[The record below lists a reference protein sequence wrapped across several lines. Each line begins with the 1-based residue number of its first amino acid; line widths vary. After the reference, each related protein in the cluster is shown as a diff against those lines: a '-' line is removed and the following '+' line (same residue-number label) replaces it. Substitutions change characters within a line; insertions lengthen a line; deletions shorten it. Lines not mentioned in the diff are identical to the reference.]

1 MYLVSFIIGLIVVIS
16 SIFLI
21 RHELNKAVRQ
31 QAQLLEQSRLYKGA
45 DLFEMLENLQMSL
58 DEMNR
63 SFYEIADDLEGKYS
77 IHEKEIQNISEY
89 IESLKQ
95 SQSKIKQ
102 ERLSV
107 KEQLVNMSFK
117 PEKLETI
124 DNAVRD
130 PIKQP
135 DYIQPETKPLVEN
148 KPLFEGK
155 AEKNQ
160 QQLVDTITL
169 LRSQGLTLTQI
180 AKELDMGLGEIQL
193 LIALHK

>member
-1 MYLVSFIIGLIVVIS
+1 MYLVSFVIGLIVVIS

-31 QAQLLEQSRLYKGA
+31 QAQLLEQSRLYKGS
-45 DLFEMLENLQMSL
+45 DLFEMLENLQLSI

-89 IESLKQ
+89 IESMKQ
-95 SQSKIKQ
+95 PQSKSKQ
-102 ERLSV
+102 ERLTV
-107 KEQLVNMSFK
+107 KEQVVNMSVK
-117 PEKLETI
+117 PEQTESI
-124 DNAVRD
+124 DYVED
-130 PIKQP
+130 PLKRP
-135 DYIQPETKPLVEN
+135 DNIQSGK

-155 AEKNQ
+155 TERNQ
-160 QQLVDTITL
+160 QQLIDTITL

-193 LIALHK
+193 LIALRK